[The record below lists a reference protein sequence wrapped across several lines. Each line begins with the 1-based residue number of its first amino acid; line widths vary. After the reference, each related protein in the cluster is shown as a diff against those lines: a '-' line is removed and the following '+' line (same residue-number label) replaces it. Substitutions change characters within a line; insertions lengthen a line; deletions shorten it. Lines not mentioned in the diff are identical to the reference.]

1 MAISLLDSE
10 SLASDQARGPEEI
23 HDMYTI
29 QGLLF
34 IFIFL
39 KFGNARSLL
48 WHVGSSSLTRDQT
61 WAPCIG
67 SAES

>member
-10 SLASDQARGPEEI
+10 SLASDQARAPEEI
-23 HDMYTI
+23 CDMYTI
-29 QGLLF
+29 QGLVF

-48 WHVGSSSLTRDQT
+48 WPVESRSLTRDHT
-61 WAPCIG
+61 WAPCTG